1 MYRTDEEPRRSRCEL
16 FMPPVHRQYLLMREA
31 GFTRGQIK
39 MASVEAKRAA
49 KQREKTSR
57 RVVKGLQPY
66 DEMVEKMN
74 RRLSKLGRGGGKK

>member
-1 MYRTDEEPRRSRCEL
+1 
-16 FMPPVHRQYLLMREA
+16 MREA

-39 MASVEAKRAA
+39 NASSEAKRAA

-66 DEMVEKMN
+66 DEMIEKMN
-74 RRLSKLGRGGGKK
+74 RRLSKLGRGGSKK